1 MKIRLFYVLHQ
12 LSEKEI
18 EKLKTRSEDEL
29 AQRKIRITYSKK
41 RKVEDVEAD
50 SVEDAIRWAEKQRVA
65 LPGYEGVYGQFVTVY
80 GAKEATD
87 GARPEPDQKLTFEE
101 LLLPL

>member
-1 MKIRLFYVLHQ
+1 MMALYRVFYILHE
-12 LSEKEI
+12 LSQGEIDKLPNKDKTMEKV
-18 EKLKTRSEDEL
+18 
-29 AQRKIRITYSKK
+29 RITYSKK
-41 RKVEDVEAD
+41 RKVEDVEAE
-50 SVEDAIRWAEKQRVA
+50 SVEDAIRWAEKQRVP
-65 LPGYEGVYGQFVTVY
+65 LPGYDGVYGQFVTVY